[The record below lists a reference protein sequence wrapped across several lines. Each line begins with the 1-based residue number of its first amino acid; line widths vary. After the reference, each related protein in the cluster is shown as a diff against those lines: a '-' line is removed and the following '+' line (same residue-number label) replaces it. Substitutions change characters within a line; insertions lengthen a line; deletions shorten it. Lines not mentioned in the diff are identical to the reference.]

1 VELTKFVQRGL
12 PFQATTEP
20 EKGGIGGFAL
30 HRLSALPAT
39 KFDPFTVTVNVAPF
53 GASVVG
59 LRLEI
64 RGEFGCVARI
74 WNVAA
79 FWLTPPPGIG
89 FETVTAAVPGDATSD
104 ASTVIA
110 ISPVLRF
117 TVDVR
122 GAPFQYAVEVPDDPE
137 MNPVPEMKS
146 VKDWLPAVMLAGKSA
161 LIAGVG
167 FGVPA
172 ELLEPQPE
180 ATITIN
186 ASIPNAVQRKSIKP
200 SLL

>member
-1 VELTKFVQRGL
+1 M
-12 PFQATTEP
+12 A
-20 EKGGIGGFAL
+20 
-30 HRLSALPAT
+30 
-39 KFDPFTVTVNVAPF
+39 
-53 GASVVG
+53 GASLGPFAGPPTALTETTCGKLAAAVDAA
-59 LRLEI
+59 EI
-64 RGEFGCVARI
+64 VKFKGADVA
-74 WNVAA
+74 
-79 FWLTPPPGIG
+79 TPPFAPR
-89 FETVTAAVPGDATSD
+89 FT
-104 ASTVIA
+104 TVIA

-186 ASIPNAVQRKSIKP
+186 ASIPNAVQRKNIKP